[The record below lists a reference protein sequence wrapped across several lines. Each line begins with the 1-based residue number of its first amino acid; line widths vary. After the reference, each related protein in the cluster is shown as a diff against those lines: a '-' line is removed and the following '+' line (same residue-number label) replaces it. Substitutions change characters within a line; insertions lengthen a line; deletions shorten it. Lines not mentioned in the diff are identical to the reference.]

1 MTEPTHV
8 DGNAAAGAF
17 ADVLGFDVTTA
28 TLTCAR
34 MWSRRGLRRDSR
46 LSPRPGHRGALP
58 GLRPRPGPASA
69 NPDRRVAGPARRPVL
84 AYPCPGP
91 LMESLDALA
100 SRVRTADVVDA
111 MGRLHQHRC
120 HLLDLVSPTPG
131 RRLFGPAVT
140 ISYFP
145 ACGAALPPERYNF
158 KRLFYQAIEGGADG
172 HVLVLA
178 SNGYTDAS
186 LGGGTK
192 LSRVQNHRL
201 AGILADGRLRDFAE
215 LEHYDLAIYCRGETT
230 RWGGDT
236 VTPYEA
242 NRPVVIGGVAVCPGD
257 YVFADA
263 SGAAVIPAGDVR
275 AVLHTANQVVAAD
288 AASIVTIR
296 GESPNT
302 LGDSEN

>member
-1 MTEPTHV
+1 M
-8 DGNAAAGAF
+8 
-17 ADVLGFDVTTA
+17 
-28 TLTCAR
+28 
-34 MWSRRGLRRDSR
+34 
-46 LSPRPGHRGALP
+46 
-58 GLRPRPGPASA
+58 
-69 NPDRRVAGPARRPVL
+69 
-84 AYPCPGP
+84 
-91 LMESLDALA
+91 MESLDALA
-100 SRVRTADVVDA
+100 SRVRTAEIVDA

-145 ACGAALPPERYNF
+145 ACGAALPPEPYNF
-158 KRLFYQAIEGGADG
+158 RRLFYRAIEDGADG

-242 NRPVVIGGVAVCPGD
+242 NRPVVIGGVAICPGD

-288 AASIVTIR
+288 AASIATIR

-302 LGDSEN
+302 LGDSET

>member
-1 MTEPTHV
+1 MMEP
-8 DGNAAAGAF
+8 
-17 ADVLGFDVTTA
+17 
-28 TLTCAR
+28 
-34 MWSRRGLRRDSR
+34 
-46 LSPRPGHRGALP
+46 
-58 GLRPRPGPASA
+58 
-69 NPDRRVAGPARRPVL
+69 
-84 AYPCPGP
+84 
-91 LMESLDALA
+91 LDALA
-100 SRVRTADVVDA
+100 SRVRTADIVDA

-131 RRLFGPAVT
+131 RPLFGPAVT

-145 ACGAALPPERYNF
+145 ACGIALPPERYNF
-158 KRLFYQAIEGGADG
+158 KRLFYEAIEGGADK

-186 LGGGTK
+186 LGGATK

-215 LEHYDLAIYCRGETT
+215 LVHYDLAIYCRGETT

-288 AASIVTIR
+288 AASITTIR
-296 GESPNT
+296 GETPNT
-302 LGDSEN
+302 PGDREN